1 MWCLLIRLA
10 GIQFSIHP
18 LFVIVMLA
26 SVLTGRFLE
35 LIALFG
41 IVFVHELGHVAAARW
56 LGIPVISVMMLPFG
70 GHALLEDRGDFTARK
85 ELIIAMAGPLQNMIL
100 VAFTVLLQ
108 QTGVWSGSFPVYFIE
123 CNILIAL
130 FNLLPILPLD
140 GGRICQAL
148 CSLTMPFHSTLVW
161 CSRLSV
167 LFSVM
172 VIGYAVMPWLAGG
185 ALQLNLLLIG
195 GFLLYS
201 NVTDYRNVHF
211 RFLRFLMNRDKS
223 FSHHLIQGSLVQP
236 IIAETAKPL
245 DRILRLLRREKYH
258 FIYVMNHDGQ
268 IVAVVPE
275 QKIIT
280 SYLTGGSGH

>member
-1 MWCLLIRLA
+1 MIKVL
-10 GIQFSIHP
+10 GIPFSVHP
-18 LFVIVMLA
+18 LFVLVMLA
-26 SVLTGRFLE
+26 SVFTGRFLE

-56 LGIPVISVMMLPFG
+56 LGVPVLSVMMLPFG
-70 GHALLEDRGDFTARK
+70 GHAVLEDRGDFTAGK
-85 ELIIAMAGPLQNMIL
+85 ELIIALAGPFQNL
-100 VAFTVLLQ
+100 VLIFVTVLLQ
-108 QTGVWSGSFPVYFIE
+108 HFGVWEGAFPVYFIE
-123 CNILIAL
+123 CNLLIAL

-148 CSLTMPFHSTLVW
+148 CSLSMSFHSTLVW
-161 CSRLSV
+161 CTRLSMV
-167 LFSVM
+167 FSAL
-172 VIGYAVMPWLAGG
+172 VIVYAIVPWLAGG

-195 GFLLYS
+195 SFLLYT
-201 NVTDYRNVHF
+201 NMTDYRNVHF

-258 FIYVMNHDGQ
+258 FIYVMNHEGQ

-275 QKIIT
+275 QKVIA
-280 SYLTGGSGH
+280 SYLTGGSGQ